1 VTGDRLTGQRWATD
15 GSDEESDVSPQPDC
29 LLALSSAWRALGGM
43 LDSDNETGERV
54 LQRTLGDDV
63 VSVAH
68 LAHAPSGAHESVQE
82 RLQQA
87 FNLRMLDRMT
97 TLSTDGGSAPSAKDV
112 VRLQSCSEEGGAWLR
127 AIPANPSLTLK
138 SGEFCAALS
147 FRLHLPVGFLQ
158 RGGRDCQCQQ
168 HYQRRRWRRKR
179 RHRKPTPVD
188 AYGDHDMV
196 CPLGNPH
203 ARHASVQST
212 YVRVGQD
219 AGLFPRR
226 TTVRELRRPGE
237 TGQKQADVAVDNYG
251 PHMTTALVDFVMVH
265 PTAATYV
272 NNYGTSGD
280 AAKIVAGKKVY
291 KYGETCEE
299 LGYDLIPFA
308 IETYGKFG
316 KAALKHLKIL
326 QTMALEEGVRCEAGI
341 TPWFAR
347 SFVDGA
353 TQAIGV
359 ALQRSIVR
367 DQLRRAHVR
376 RSQGDAC
383 CDEGYS
389 SSGSDSDGGQGSSV
403 RASSQSSE
411 GAAA

>member
-1 VTGDRLTGQRWATD
+1 MRCQRAC
-15 GSDEESDVSPQPDC
+15 SRAAQLCVS
-29 LLALSSAWRALGGM
+29 
-43 LDSDNETGERV
+43 
-54 LQRTLGDDV
+54 
-63 VSVAH
+63 
-68 LAHAPSGAHESVQE
+68 
-82 RLQQA
+82 
-87 FNLRMLDRMT
+87 
-97 TLSTDGGSAPSAKDV
+97 
-112 VRLQSCSEEGGAWLR
+112 
-127 AIPANPSLTLK
+127 
-138 SGEFCAALS
+138 
-147 FRLHLPVGFLQ
+147 
-158 RGGRDCQCQQ
+158 
-168 HYQRRRWRRKR
+168 
-179 RHRKPTPVD
+179 
-188 AYGDHDMV
+188 
-196 CPLGNPH
+196 
-203 ARHASVQST
+203 
-212 YVRVGQD
+212 
-219 AGLFPRR
+219 
-226 TTVRELRRPGE
+226 ELRKPGE

-280 AAKIVAGKKVY
+280 AAKIVAGKEVD
-291 KYGETCEE
+291 KYGETCDE
-299 LGYDLIPFA
+299 LGYDHIPFA

-316 KAALKHLKIL
+316 KAAIKHLKVL

-376 RSQGDAC
+376 RSLGGDAF
-383 CDEGYS
+383 S
-389 SSGSDSDGGQGSSV
+389 SSDSDCDGDLGSSV

>member
-1 VTGDRLTGQRWATD
+1 
-15 GSDEESDVSPQPDC
+15 
-29 LLALSSAWRALGGM
+29 
-43 LDSDNETGERV
+43 
-54 LQRTLGDDV
+54 
-63 VSVAH
+63 
-68 LAHAPSGAHESVQE
+68 
-82 RLQQA
+82 
-87 FNLRMLDRMT
+87 
-97 TLSTDGGSAPSAKDV
+97 
-112 VRLQSCSEEGGAWLR
+112 
-127 AIPANPSLTLK
+127 
-138 SGEFCAALS
+138 
-147 FRLHLPVGFLQ
+147 
-158 RGGRDCQCQQ
+158 
-168 HYQRRRWRRKR
+168 
-179 RHRKPTPVD
+179 
-188 AYGDHDMV
+188 
-196 CPLGNPH
+196 
-203 ARHASVQST
+203 
-212 YVRVGQD
+212 
-219 AGLFPRR
+219 
-226 TTVRELRRPGE
+226 
-237 TGQKQADVAVDNYG
+237 
-251 PHMTTALVDFVMVH
+251 MVH

-280 AAKIVAGKKVY
+280 AAKIVAGRKVY
-291 KYGETCEE
+291 KYGETCDE

-376 RSQGDAC
+376 RSLGGDAF
-383 CDEGYS
+383 S
-389 SSGSDSDGGQGSSV
+389 SSDSDCDGDLGSSV

>member
-1 VTGDRLTGQRWATD
+1 
-15 GSDEESDVSPQPDC
+15 
-29 LLALSSAWRALGGM
+29 
-43 LDSDNETGERV
+43 
-54 LQRTLGDDV
+54 
-63 VSVAH
+63 
-68 LAHAPSGAHESVQE
+68 
-82 RLQQA
+82 
-87 FNLRMLDRMT
+87 
-97 TLSTDGGSAPSAKDV
+97 
-112 VRLQSCSEEGGAWLR
+112 
-127 AIPANPSLTLK
+127 
-138 SGEFCAALS
+138 
-147 FRLHLPVGFLQ
+147 
-158 RGGRDCQCQQ
+158 
-168 HYQRRRWRRKR
+168 
-179 RHRKPTPVD
+179 
-188 AYGDHDMV
+188 
-196 CPLGNPH
+196 
-203 ARHASVQST
+203 
-212 YVRVGQD
+212 VRVGQD

-226 TTVRELRRPGE
+226 TTVHELRRPGE
-237 TGQKQADVAVDNYG
+237 TGQKQADVATDNYG
-251 PHMTTALVDFVMVH
+251 PHMTTALVDFVMVL

-280 AAKIVAGKKVY
+280 AAKIVAGRKVY
-291 KYGETCEE
+291 KYGETRDE

-326 QTMALEEGVRCEAGI
+326 QTVALEEGVRCEAAI

-376 RSQGDAC
+376 RSLGGDAF
-383 CDEGYS
+383 S
-389 SSGSDSDGGQGSSV
+389 SSDSDCDGDLGSSV

>member
-1 VTGDRLTGQRWATD
+1 
-15 GSDEESDVSPQPDC
+15 
-29 LLALSSAWRALGGM
+29 
-43 LDSDNETGERV
+43 
-54 LQRTLGDDV
+54 
-63 VSVAH
+63 
-68 LAHAPSGAHESVQE
+68 
-82 RLQQA
+82 
-87 FNLRMLDRMT
+87 
-97 TLSTDGGSAPSAKDV
+97 
-112 VRLQSCSEEGGAWLR
+112 
-127 AIPANPSLTLK
+127 
-138 SGEFCAALS
+138 
-147 FRLHLPVGFLQ
+147 
-158 RGGRDCQCQQ
+158 
-168 HYQRRRWRRKR
+168 
-179 RHRKPTPVD
+179 
-188 AYGDHDMV
+188 
-196 CPLGNPH
+196 
-203 ARHASVQST
+203 
-212 YVRVGQD
+212 
-219 AGLFPRR
+219 
-226 TTVRELRRPGE
+226 
-237 TGQKQADVAVDNYG
+237 
-251 PHMTTALVDFVMVH
+251 MTTALVDFVMVH

-291 KYGETCEE
+291 KYGETCDE

-367 DQLRRAHVR
+367 DQLRRAHVW

-383 CDEGYS
+383 CDEGCS